1 MKLCNVTHASPVR
14 NILTSL
20 DIRFQINFCHC
31 TFRSLLLLP
40 VFFTMPTFMAP
51 YGTVTHSSPSFAL
64 AHPNLKSWQ
73 YDLDNTVYSQI
84 LQTMAALSENGSS
97 FTYIMAIQH
106 FRRVHRT
113 HGSIQFAYCQWLLLT
128 RRANKQNLETQG
140 RNFILCMLRGSPM
153 HPFST
158 WNLLI
163 IFQQLVW
170 CVVYNGEF

>member
-1 MKLCNVTHASPVR
+1 MKLCNVTHASRAR

-84 LQTMAALSENGSS
+84 LQMMAALSENGSS

-140 RNFILCMLRGSPM
+140 RNFILCMLCGSPM